1 MNQGDKDKSEIK
13 MKKNA
18 IVMITLQ
25 IFIGESFKAHH
36 DEINRTAMKEEN
48 HYETEYAIERI
59 SKQWQKWD
67 ASEI

>member
-18 IVMITLQ
+18 IVMIALQ
-25 IFIGESFKAHH
+25 INASFSFKAHH

-48 HYETEYAIERI
+48 QYETEYAIERI
-59 SKQWQKWD
+59 SKQW
-67 ASEI
+67 